1 MPSPPPKEGLLLDES
16 GVQRLLGFAVDLRA
30 GDRRAR
36 CWLDLDDRH
45 LNRRG
50 VLHGGIAATLL
61 DAACGF
67 TASLTV
73 DPGARAP
80 FLTVALD
87 TQFVSPA
94 REGRVTA
101 TGRVTGGGRSLLFLA
116 GELLGADGALV
127 ASATGVFKRAR
138 EAAA

>member
-1 MPSPPPKEGLLLDES
+1 MREGTILRDES
-16 GVQRLLGFAVDLRA
+16 GAQRLVGFVVDLGG
-30 GDRRAR
+30 GDGCAR
-36 CWLDLDDRH
+36 CHLDLDARH

-73 DPGARAP
+73 DARAGAP
-80 FLTVALD
+80 FLTIALD

-94 REGRVTA
+94 RGGRVTA

-116 GELLGADGALV
+116 GDLLDAEGTLI
-127 ASATGVFKRAR
+127 ASATGVFKRVR